1 MIIIAGNKSFVLTLE
16 WLFYWTLLLL
26 GKTDIW
32 LQCFFLFETSDASS
46 IVYQPIY
53 DVWSIEGGIQHTV
66 TVYLSLV
73 SNLLNLTWESMARCN
88 ILSSAE

>member
-1 MIIIAGNKSFVLTLE
+1 MTVLLSPALAWPNWNTYDCMVF
-16 WLFYWTLLLL
+16 FYLRPV
-26 GKTDIW
+26 IP
-32 LQCFFLFETSDASS
+32 SDASS

-73 SNLLNLTWESMARCN
+73 SNLLNLTWESIADIYIGDVRVNM
-88 ILSSAE
+88 